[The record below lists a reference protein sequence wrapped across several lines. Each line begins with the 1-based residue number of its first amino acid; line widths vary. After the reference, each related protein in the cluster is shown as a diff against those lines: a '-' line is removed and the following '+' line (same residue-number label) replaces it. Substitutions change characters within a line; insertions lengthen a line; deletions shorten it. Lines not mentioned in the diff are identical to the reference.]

1 MRARDIL
8 ASAHL
13 KSSKCRSGYDRQVA
27 APVKGNADQPQ
38 GHTLLVLR
46 QDANCQRMR
55 GARKAPLPESPEPSQ
70 ADLREE
76 HLYSLREASAQQ
88 RATCPHRHAASRS
101 VRENE
106 AQEAVKSGAKTSAG
120 SQEEQVTARLPQGRG
135 EEPGTPV
142 EARNAAENVAKRQ
155 QVAQERCCPRQV
167 APTGPGSL
175 CSARRRRQELF
186 CGDELRIL
194 FSSGSRFPAG
204 RARTTMDSPRRV
216 CLRCGSFAARGPRE
230 PVPQEGGRAGSEIF
244 LLAARGFKK
253 LPQGRLPRLQNIS
266 NGSERASRKS

>member
-1 MRARDIL
+1 MRR
-8 ASAHL
+8 
-13 KSSKCRSGYDRQVA
+13 
-27 APVKGNADQPQ
+27 
-38 GHTLLVLR
+38 T
-46 QDANCQRMR
+46 
-55 GARKAPLPESPEPSQ
+55 RKAPLPEEPEPSQ
-70 ADLREE
+70 ANLRKE
-76 HLYSLREASAQQ
+76 HLYSLREACPQQ
-88 RATCPHRHAASRS
+88 RATCPHRHAAPCG
-101 VRENE
+101 VCEDE
-106 AQEAVKSGAKTSAG
+106 AEKEAVKSGAKTSAG
-120 SQEEQVTARLPQGRG
+120 SQEKQVTARLPQGRG

-266 NGSERASRKS
+266 NGSERDSRKS